1 MDGVHACVCLAVC
14 FGWLVY
20 RRGILRHQTLVKY
33 SVFSKQYLL
42 KYLPNFFFPITNAYT
57 HTVRPKVVRQN
68 IEKMGSGDMGN
79 KKKLHHINSLYRK
92 RNFLSILS
100 IISAIANISFGQL
113 EQEQNS
119 KVKPHSRKLFIF
131 VLFSISE
138 FLLFVLLLLFHLLRL
153 GDVFFCCFFSLS
165 FRYFRVSI
173 QWSFDLK
180 TK

>member
-1 MDGVHACVCLAVC
+1 MVH
-14 FGWLVY
+14 
-20 RRGILRHQTLVKY
+20 T
-33 SVFSKQYLL
+33 
-42 KYLPNFFFPITNAYT
+42 YT
-57 HTVRPKVVRQN
+57 HSSTKIHSMN
-68 IEKMGSGDMGN
+68 IEKMGSGDMRN

-153 GDVFFCCFFSLS
+153 GDVFRCFFSLS

-180 TK
+180 TKWEKTLSENIMRARGKKMWKSDGAKFMI